1 MTEDDVDIEAKLNN
15 VACLIKFIIILD
27 NNGKIIYSKYYTDKN
42 TPEKQRDF
50 EKQLCYQVK
59 NLNIL
64 PGELDIF
71 SYDEFHIF
79 VKIIG
84 EIAYFIGISENDN
97 ECLGYNFC
105 RIFENSL
112 SNILQENFDRNKIF
126 NSLEKIMLLIDE
138 MVYNGIVL
146 KSEKYLKDYK
156 KKIKYLHK
164 QKEIDRIESIENLIT
179 NQEQGGSKFISFST
193 SDSGNTGGGGL
204 FSTLFSG
211 ARSIFG

>member
-1 MTEDDVDIEAKLNN
+1 MTEEEVDLEAKLSD
-15 VACLIKFIIILD
+15 VVCLIKFIIILD

-50 EKQLCYQVK
+50 EKQLCFQVK

-71 SYDEFHIF
+71 EYDDYHIF

-84 EIAYFIGISENDN
+84 EVAYFVGLSENDN

-105 RIFENSL
+105 RIFENCL
-112 SNILQENFDRNKIF
+112 STLLHDNFERSKIF
-126 NSLEKIMLLIDE
+126 NNLEKIMLLIDE
-138 MVYNGIVL
+138 LVCNGIIINT
-146 KSEKYLKDYK
+146 D
-156 KKIKYLHK
+156 
-164 QKEIDRIESIENLIT
+164 QDSIEKLIN
-179 NQEQGGSKFISFST
+179 NQEQGGSKFISFGT
-193 SDSGNTGGGGL
+193 SDSGSSGGGGL
-204 FSTLFSG
+204 FGALFSG